1 MGTQVSN
8 GFSITSIT
16 IIQACINYVRENLQ
30 YALRKNDFG
39 LHYLVSFNGNNILP
53 VVIFLSQIY

>member
-1 MGTQVSN
+1 MYVQIY
-8 GFSITSIT
+8 SIHLEN
-16 IIQACINYVRENLQ
+16 NY
-30 YALRKNDFG
+30 FG